1 MKSLKY
7 IVLFAALLG
16 FTQNESLAQ
25 VCYGGGSYQTNG
37 DEIPCGE
44 DPMAPCCQVYNACNG
59 PAFGCQNYD
68 PDYSATS
75 GCDLSCA
82 PIDNGVLFLLL
93 GGGLFG
99 GFMIKRRRESELLP
113 ISAK

>member
-25 VCYGGGSYQTNG
+25 CGGSYSTSGNEIGCG
-37 DEIPCGE
+37 D
-44 DPMAPCCQVYNACNG
+44 DDFPCCAVYNACNG
-59 PAFGCQNYD
+59 SRYASGGCHNYD
-68 PDYSATS
+68 PDYSGTG

-93 GGGLFG
+93 GGPQEQHVKAFYS
-99 GFMIKRRRESELLP
+99 KNNENR
-113 ISAK
+113 

>member
-25 VCYGGGSYQTNG
+25 CGGSYSPH
-37 DEIPCGE
+37 DDVIPCG
-44 DPMAPCCQVYNACNG
+44 DDDFPCCTVYNACNG
-59 PAFGCQNYD
+59 SRYASGGCHNYD
-68 PDYSATS
+68 PDYSGTG

-99 GFMIKRRRESELLP
+99 GFMIKRRRETELLP

>member
-37 DEIPCGE
+37 NEIPCGE
-44 DPMAPCCQVYNACNG
+44 DDDFPCCAVYNACNG
-59 PAFGCQNYD
+59 SSYGCQNYD
-68 PDYSATS
+68 PDYSATG

-99 GFMIKRRRESELLP
+99 GFMIKRRRETELLP